1 MSCREGYVE
10 CSSSSMV
17 NRVSSVSLEA
27 DVNCSGRGSSS
38 GAITSSTSDAD
49 CTGRDSPSENIT
61 SSTNAKT
68 VKVSS
73 FYCDPVIGKRKPSKR
88 DPYGEYLPSLAKK
101 GRHQTA
107 LTSNKRKLIEVINAG
122 PSHKRIRLEEQYRA
136 ETQGQNPIPF
146 TFTCPPIM
154 PNTVYCAAPSKVSKV
169 TASDEMVI
177 PLIPKGLTTSG
188 RIGKFCVVSEEE
200 DSDSQ
205 EPEDSLFEH
214 SGRVPNIG
222 SPSVQSIGSDSVQ
235 VISSDSDCSKSAGS
249 SYIPFGSSSNE
260 PSSSNHSNVDD
271 EQFIRQVT
279 PVDQQEKLPMNLL
292 PFTNPVTNV
301 RITPEATRTYNWLR
315 ECDITFGKG
324 SNQIKAK
331 NLLKDAVLFGVHNVT
346 SDITPVD
353 IWTFLKARLDI
364 AQTENVRAVLKVRQP
379 FHRLRYNVWVSPDLA
394 NGLAPFLELTY
405 KNRKSQTCT
414 LMSRKTRA
422 FWVEGQPKSDCFSV
436 KAWRVCLAKD
446 WRDAVAPRP
455 LAPACEPRM
464 MFNDQVALNSRRII

>member
-68 VKVSS
+68 VNVAS
-73 FYCDPVIGKRKPSKR
+73 FYCGPVIGKRKPSKR
-88 DPYGEYLPSLAKK
+88 DPYGEYVPSLAKK

-107 LTSNKRKLIEVINAG
+107 LTSNKRKLIEAINAG
-122 PSHKRIRLEEQYRA
+122 PLNKRIRLEEQYRA

-154 PNTVYCAAPSKVSKV
+154 PNTVYCAAPSKV

-177 PLIPKGLTTSG
+177 PLVPKGLTTSG

-249 SYIPFGSSSNE
+249 SYIPFVSSSDKRL
-260 PSSSNHSNVDD
+260 SSNHSNVDG
-271 EQFIRQVT
+271 ERLLSERSSESSAPSMQAQELGHLNTRRKHINTVNVKSNSRQVT
-279 PVDQQEKLPMNLL
+279 PVDQQEKLPVNLL
-292 PFTNPVTNV
+292 PFTNPVKNG

-315 ECDITFGKG
+315 ECEITFGKG
-324 SNQIKAK
+324 SNQIKVK
-331 NLLKDAVLFGVHNVT
+331 NLLKDAVLFGIHNVT

-364 AQTENVRAVLKVRQP
+364 AQTENVRAVLKTWP
-379 FHRLRYNVWVSPDLA
+379 TVWH
-394 NGLAPFLELTY
+394 NY
-405 KNRKSQTCT
+405 
-414 LMSRKTRA
+414 
-422 FWVEGQPKSDCFSV
+422 
-436 KAWRVCLAKD
+436 
-446 WRDAVAPRP
+446 
-455 LAPACEPRM
+455 
-464 MFNDQVALNSRRII
+464 

>member
-88 DPYGEYLPSLAKK
+88 DPYGEYLPSKAKK
-101 GRHQTA
+101 GRHHTA

-154 PNTVYCAAPSKVSKV
+154 PNTVYCAAPSKV

-249 SYIPFGSSSNE
+249 SYIPFGSSSKE

-271 EQFIRQVT
+271 EQFMSASASESSAPSMQAPALGHHIHINTVNVKSNSRQVT

-394 NGLAPFLELTY
+394 NGLAPLLELTY
-405 KNRKSQTCT
+405 EDRKSQTCT

-422 FWVEGQPKSDCFSV
+422 FWVEG
-436 KAWRVCLAKD
+436 L
-446 WRDAVAPRP
+446 
-455 LAPACEPRM
+455 E
-464 MFNDQVALNSRRII
+464 RRSCT